1 MNFLLNILS
10 TVMNFLFNIL
20 SVVILLGYAILSTL
34 VLRDEY
40 KEYKYQDTSEKA
52 LIVGW
57 SIFVGVVYF
66 AAIRN
71 ILRLIEGNV

>member
-10 TVMNFLFNIL
+10 TV
-20 SVVILLGYAILSTL
+20 ILLGYAIMSTL
-34 VLRDEY
+34 VLMKEY
-40 KEYKYQDTSEKA
+40 KEYKYHDTFERA
-52 LIVGW
+52 LTVGW

-71 ILRLIEGNV
+71 ILLALV

>member
-20 SVVILLGYAILSTL
+20 SVVILLGYAIMSTL
-34 VLRDEY
+34 VLMEEY
-40 KEYKYQDTSEKA
+40 KEYKYHDTFERA
-52 LIVGW
+52 LTVGW

-66 AAIRN
+66 AAIHN
-71 ILRLIEGNV
+71 ILLLLV

>member
-20 SVVILLGYAILSTL
+20 SVVILLGYAIMSTL
-34 VLRDEY
+34 VLMEEY
-40 KEYKYQDTSEKA
+40 KEYKYHDTFERA
-52 LIVGW
+52 LTVGW
-57 SIFVGVVYF
+57 SIFVGVIYL

-71 ILRLIEGNV
+71 ILLALV